1 MNIAYD
7 DIFTRNT
14 GEGTFER
21 DRASR
26 IYKILLCGMQPFSI
40 ADVTE
45 AVNLNED
52 NSPEYDI
59 INEDCVRLLVQDFII
74 ETERETLEF
83 AHVSVRD

>member
-1 MNIAYD
+1 
-7 DIFTRNT
+7 
-14 GEGTFER
+14 
-21 DRASR
+21 
-26 IYKILLCGMQPFSI
+26 MQPFSI